1 MKQIYYTEV
10 SKLGEM
16 VREFYEEKMIIL
28 FKQGAPAE
36 LEEFCV
42 SHVINQLKEDIQ
54 ANDTL
59 KVNDNEYI
67 ITGVGSAVN
76 KNLAS
81 LGHITLKFDG
91 SQEPDLP
98 GTLSLEDVEVPEIH
112 QGDVLEIIR

>member
-10 SKLGEM
+10 TELGEM
-16 VREFYEEKMIIL
+16 VMEFLEEKMIIL

-42 SHVINQLKEDIQ
+42 SHEINQLKEDIQ
-54 ANDTL
+54 PNDTL
-59 KVNDNEYI
+59 KVNDQAFQ

-91 SQEPDLP
+91 SQEPELP
-98 GTLSLEDVEVPEIH
+98 GTLSLEDVDVPEIS
-112 QGDVLEIIR
+112 QGDVLEIMR